1 MHTPIDI
8 RRKEP
13 PPQTTIKTI
22 VKSDESI
29 PRILFAVST
38 IDPVIVVGSG
48 GGTYTTELL
57 YEYELLVIY
66 LELASPIYL
75 FAMS

>member
-8 RRKEP
+8 SRKEP

-22 VKSDESI
+22 VKSVESI
-29 PRILFAVST
+29 PRILFAAST
-38 IDPVIVVGSG
+38 IAPVIVVGSG

-57 YEYELLVIY
+57 YENELLVIY
-66 LELASPIYL
+66 FELANPIYL
-75 FAMS
+75 LAMS